1 MWFVLVRV
9 QLTSPRMYLLLYE
22 LASCCF
28 VPVTICS
35 SILDYSFED
44 SVVHHSEERKKS
56 EISRQVIIIIFFFFF
71 FENAIIIKIFR
82 AEEKQTKE
90 TIQNPP
96 KKTTKKSMGR
106 IFLQRTKGNEKKIIS
121 KYMTKNHFHF
131 FYSCFSFSFA

>member
-44 SVVHHSEERKKS
+44 SVVHHSEEIRNQES
-56 EISRQVIIIIFFFFF
+56 AGYYYHFFFFF